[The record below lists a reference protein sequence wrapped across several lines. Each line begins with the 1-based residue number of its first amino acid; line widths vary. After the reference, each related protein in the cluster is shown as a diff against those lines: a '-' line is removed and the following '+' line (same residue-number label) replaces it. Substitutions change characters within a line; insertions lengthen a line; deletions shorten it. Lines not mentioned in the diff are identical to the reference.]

1 MSDKNNN
8 DKNSNINESGKTD
21 IDINREEDVKDDVNI
36 QIDKQEEDKT
46 NINAS
51 KNNNSKKKI
60 FLGSCV
66 LALGLGALAF
76 TQISNHELEEEF
88 EDFTINNSETVKLEF
103 TIKDNGTTRDRTPQE
118 MREFYTPQGEEFIKT
133 LYPDSSDSD
142 LALVTIGKS
151 ISKEFS
157 NIEFITA
164 DNKEIKLKNLKGK
177 KIILDFALT
186 SCPNCQ
192 DEFNY
197 FSTKNID
204 NDTVLLRIY
213 PRDTT
218 EDIKQIHKDLG
229 IDFTGNN
236 TVSITGMNN
245 LTFEDFNIT
254 HVPTKLYINEEGIVS
269 YVTTH
274 ALLDDETY
282 QLHYDRAFG
291 NSEKVLD
298 FLKTK

>member
-8 DKNSNINESGKTD
+8 DNKLNINELSEANINTNKEENVENNENIE
-21 IDINREEDVKDDVNI
+21 IDN
-36 QIDKQEEDKT
+36 QEEEADIKE
-46 NINAS
+46 
-51 KNNNSKKKI
+51 SKKKYSKNKI
-60 FLGSCV
+60 ILGGCV
-66 LALGLGALAF
+66 LALGLGTLAF
-76 TQISNHELEEEF
+76 SQLSNHDVEEEF
-88 EDFTINNSETVKLEF
+88 EDFIVNNSETVKLDF
-103 TIKDNGTTRDRTPQE
+103 TIEDDGTTRNRTPQE

-151 ISKEFS
+151 IFNEFS
-157 NIEFITA
+157 NVEFTTA

-192 DEFNY
+192 EEFNY
-197 FSTKNID
+197 LSKK
-204 NDTVLLRIY
+204 DTDKDTILLRIY
-213 PRDTT
+213 PLDNT
-218 EDIKQIHKDLG
+218 EAIKQIHKDLG
-229 IDFTGNN
+229 LDFVSNN
-236 TVSITGMNN
+236 TVSKTGMNK

-254 HVPTKLYINEEGIVS
+254 HVPTKIYINEEGIVS
-269 YVTTH
+269 YITTNS
-274 ALLDDETY
+274 LLDDETY

-298 FLKTK
+298 YLKTK